1 MNQQGAKVSPERGSL
16 PPVEEQTPVS
26 GQTPVVVYFQ
36 ATSSYWKHV
45 YDEPT
50 LNGLIYRERMA
61 LALRWIKQLEL
72 PKGSRMLD
80 AGCGAGLTAVSLARR
95 GYRVDALDAVPR
107 MIHLTR
113 ELALENG
120 VDDRITA
127 RTGNARDLPYETGTF
142 ALVVALGLLPWSPDP
157 YRVIQEIARVL
168 KPGGHA
174 LLTADNRWCLNHL
187 LDPGLNQAF
196 SLPRRAIRKIYRV
209 FRSSTHK
216 PESAPGPP
224 AFRHSGGT
232 IDKWVRGSGLS
243 KIKSGTVGFGPFM
256 WFERPF
262 LGEET
267 GIKLHLRLQRLADR
281 RVLGLRSTGWH
292 YLVLAQK
299 PND

>member
-26 GQTPVVVYFQ
+26 GQTPVVIYFQ

-127 RTGNARDLPYETGTF
+127 RTGNARDLPY
-142 ALVVALGLLPWSPDP
+142 
-157 YRVIQEIARVL
+157 
-168 KPGGHA
+168 
-174 LLTADNRWCLNHL
+174 
-187 LDPGLNQAF
+187 
-196 SLPRRAIRKIYRV
+196 
-209 FRSSTHK
+209 
-216 PESAPGPP
+216 
-224 AFRHSGGT
+224 
-232 IDKWVRGSGLS
+232 
-243 KIKSGTVGFGPFM
+243 
-256 WFERPF
+256 
-262 LGEET
+262 
-267 GIKLHLRLQRLADR
+267 
-281 RVLGLRSTGWH
+281 
-292 YLVLAQK
+292 
-299 PND
+299 